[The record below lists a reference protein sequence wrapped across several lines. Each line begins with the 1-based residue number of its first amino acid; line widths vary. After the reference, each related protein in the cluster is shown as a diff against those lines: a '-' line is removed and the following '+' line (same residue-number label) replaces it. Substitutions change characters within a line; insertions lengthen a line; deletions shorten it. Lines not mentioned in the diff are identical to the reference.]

1 MSTEAAQACIDSHE
15 VCSFSDVWSGLT
27 HHLLAAEN
35 MFECSDDKNLR
46 AGTDGTGDG
55 TNAADCDKRVMTIKL
70 PIRECGRCMHIPNA
84 LAPILLLPF
93 LFVPAGAHIKIL
105 ISGHYAEDLEILMGR
120 NSVTRQRQLMTLRR
134 LRQFSTFSTVRQHVG
149 PHARKRTGGTRVRA
163 RQHERRGHRND

>member
-1 MSTEAAQACIDSHE
+1 M
-15 VCSFSDVWSGLT
+15 T

-120 NSVTRQRQLMTLRR
+120 NSFTRQRQLMTNKTSAIQHLQHREAARR
-134 LRQFSTFSTVRQHVG
+134 AT
-149 PHARKRTGGTRVRA
+149 RTKA
-163 RQHERRGHRND
+163 YWRNESKSEAAWAAGAQK